1 MVPGT
6 LPNMAAVVAADK
18 RADYSKARLVD
29 MRTLKEVQ
37 ISVQVV
43 CQQRKFAGGTRSRV
57 GNHGNHGNR
66 GA

>member
-43 CQQRKFAGGTRSRV
+43 CQRKFAGGTRGQV

>member
-6 LPNMAAVVAADK
+6 LPNMAADK

-43 CQQRKFAGGTRSRV
+43 CQRKFAGGTRSRV
-57 GNHGNHGNR
+57 GNHGNR